1 MAQDGLQRMLDFLGM
16 LNSRGIRFRIE
27 RQSPDALMVTFVS
40 GKTCFEVDFF
50 VSEVWFSTF
59 AELSTAGD
67 AEAGIRR
74 TIAER
79 WDD

>member
-1 MAQDGLQRMLDFLGM
+1 MKQDGLQRMLDFLAT
-16 LNSRGIRFRIE
+16 LRSKDIRFRIE

-40 GKTCFEVDFF
+40 GNTCFEVDFF
-50 VSEVWFSTF
+50 VDEVWFSTF
-59 AELSTAGD
+59 AARINTGND
-67 AEAGIRR
+67 EAGILR